1 MKITHRSDQGCK
13 VRVEDEDD
21 LWTLAQVIRPGVIV
35 KMFGHRRDQTT
46 GSREGGRAK
55 EAERKAMWLTI
66 LTESTEYAAFS
77 DALRVTGII
86 TEADFDQGS
95 HHTHSI
101 EERSEVELL
110 WEEMMPLEDAEL
122 LQRAATDGAKARVLM
137 AVVESD
143 EIMLF
148 EVTANGLRESTTF
161 TMRGG
166 GKRHGDSS
174 KARTAFFEESAKE
187 SLLVLR
193 SDMPLLLCGPGS
205 AREAFADAIRKKGH
219 SGHIRSV
226 ATSIGGRAAANEI
239 LREGLADDIL
249 GEHTL
254 TRQTKLIEQ
263 AFAQMSTEGLVA
275 YGGLEILEAAEQGA
289 IETLLLL
296 ARLLR
301 DPLERCVNRS
311 WPDVAALVLDSGGE
325 IEQTSEDHD
334 AGLQLA
340 GIGGAVALLRWKIE

>member
-1 MKITHRSDQGCK
+1 MKISHRSDQGCK

-21 LWTLAQVIRPGVIV
+21 LWALSQVIQPGVIV

-46 GSREGGRAK
+46 GNRDGVRAK

-66 LTESTEYAAFS
+66 VTESTEYAAFS

-86 TEADFDQGS
+86 IEADFDRGS

-101 EERSEVELL
+101 EARSEVELL
-110 WEEMMPLEDAEL
+110 WEDKMPLEDVEL
-122 LQRAATDGAKARVLM
+122 LQRAANEGAKARVLM

-143 EIMLF
+143 EIILF
-148 EVTANGLRESTTF
+148 EVTGNGLREGTTF

-174 KARTAFFEESAKE
+174 SARTSFFAEAAKE

-193 SDMPLLLCGPGS
+193 PEMPLLLCGPGS
-205 AREAFADAIRKKGH
+205 ARETFADAIRKNGHKG
-219 SGHIRSV
+219 SIRTV

-239 LREGLADDIL
+239 FREGLADDLL

-263 AFAQMSTEGLVA
+263 AFAHMSTDGVVA

-289 IETLLLL
+289 IETLLIL

-301 DPLERCVNRS
+301 DPVERCVDRAWS
-311 WPDVAALVLDSGGE
+311 DVAALVLESGGE
-325 IEQTSEDHD
+325 IEQTSEEHD

>member
-1 MKITHRSDQGCK
+1 MRISHHSEQGCK

-21 LWTLAQVIRPGVIV
+21 LWALAQVIRPGVIV

-46 GSREGGRAK
+46 GTREGGRSK

-86 TEADFDQGS
+86 IEADFDQGS

-110 WEEMMPLEDAEL
+110 WEDMMPVEDVEL
-122 LQRAATDGAKARVLM
+122 LQRASTEGAKARVLM

-143 EIMLF
+143 EIILY
-148 EVTANGLRESTTF
+148 EVTRNGLRESTTF

-174 KARTAFFEESAKE
+174 NARTSFFDDAAKE

-193 SDMPLLLCGPGS
+193 PEMPLLLCGPGS
-205 AREAFADAIRKKGH
+205 ARETFADAIRKTGH
-219 SGHIRSV
+219 TGSIRTV

-239 LREGLADDIL
+239 FREGLADDLL

-254 TRQTKLIEQ
+254 TRQTKLVEQ
-263 AFAQMSTEGLVA
+263 AFAQMSTDGLVA
-275 YGGLEILEAAEQGA
+275 YGGLEILEASEQGA
-289 IETLLLL
+289 IETLLVL

-301 DPLERCVNRS
+301 DPIEQCVDRS
-311 WPDVAALVLDSGGE
+311 WSDVAALVLESGGE
-325 IEQTSEDHD
+325 IEQTSEEHD

>member
-1 MKITHRSDQGCK
+1 MKINHRSGQGCK
-13 VRVEDEDD
+13 VRVESEDD
-21 LWTLAQVIRPGVIV
+21 LWTLSQVIRPGVIV

-46 GSREGGRAK
+46 GSRDGGRAK

-86 TEADFDQGS
+86 IEADFDQGS

-110 WEEMMPLEDAEL
+110 WEEMMPPEDAEL
-122 LQRAATDGAKARVLM
+122 LQRAATEGAMARILM
-137 AVVESD
+137 AVVESN
-143 EIMLF
+143 EIILF
-148 EVTANGLRESTTF
+148 EVTGNGLRESTTF

-174 KARTAFFEESAKE
+174 NARTTFFDEAAKE

-193 SDMPLLLCGPGS
+193 PNMPLLLCGPGS
-205 AREAFADAIRKKGH
+205 ARETFADAIRKKGH
-219 SGHIRSV
+219 EGVIRSV

-239 LREGLADDIL
+239 LREGLADDLL

-263 AFAQMSTEGLVA
+263 AFAQISTNGLVA
-275 YGGLEILEAAEQGA
+275 YGGLEILAAAEQGA
-289 IETLLLL
+289 IETLLIL

-301 DPLERCVNRS
+301 DPVERCVDRP
-311 WPDVAALVLDSGGE
+311 WADVTALVLDSGGE
-325 IEQTSEDHD
+325 IEQPSEDHD

-340 GIGGAVALLRWKIE
+340 GIGGAIALLR

>member
-1 MKITHRSDQGCK
+1 MKISHRSEQGCK

-46 GSREGGRAK
+46 GGQFGGRAK

-66 LTESTEYAAFS
+66 LTESTEYVAFS
-77 DALRVTGII
+77 DALRVTGVII
-86 TEADFDQGS
+86 EADFDQGS
-95 HHTHSI
+95 YHTHSI

-110 WEEMMPLEDAEL
+110 WEDVMPLEDTQL
-122 LQRAATDGAKARVLM
+122 LQRAATEGAKARILL

-143 EIMLF
+143 EIILF
-148 EVTANGLRESTTF
+148 EITGNGLRESTTF

-174 KARTAFFEESAKE
+174 NARISFFEQAAKE
-187 SLLVLR
+187 SLLILR
-193 SDMPLLLCGPGS
+193 PDMPMLLCGPGS
-205 AREAFADAIRKKGH
+205 ARETFANAIRNNGHKGA
-219 SGHIRSV
+219 IRSV

-239 LREGLADDIL
+239 LREGLADDLL

-254 TRQTKLIEQ
+254 TRQTKLIER
-263 AFAQMSTEGLVA
+263 AFAQMSTDGLVA
-275 YGGLEILEAAEQGA
+275 YGGLEILAAAEQGA
-289 IETLLLL
+289 IETLLIL

-301 DPLERCVNRS
+301 DSIERCVDRPWS
-311 WPDVAALVLDSGGE
+311 EVAAMVLDSGGE
-325 IEQTSEDHD
+325 IEQPSEDHD

-340 GIGGAVALLRWKIE
+340 GIGGAIALLRWKIE

>member
-1 MKITHRSDQGCK
+1 MKINHRSEQGCK
-13 VRVEDEDD
+13 VRVESEDD
-21 LWTLAQVIRPGVIV
+21 LWTLSQVIRPGVIV

-46 GSREGGRAK
+46 GSRDGGRAK

-86 TEADFDQGS
+86 IEADFDQGS

-110 WEEMMPLEDAEL
+110 WEDMMPPEDAEL
-122 LQRAATDGAKARVLM
+122 LQRAATEGAMARVLM

-143 EIMLF
+143 EIILF
-148 EVTANGLRESTTF
+148 EVTGNGLRESTTF

-174 KARTAFFEESAKE
+174 NARTTFFDEAAKE
-187 SLLVLR
+187 SLLILR
-193 SDMPLLLCGPGS
+193 PNMPLLLCGPGS
-205 AREAFADAIRKKGH
+205 ARETFADAIRKNGH
-219 SGHIRSV
+219 GGAIRSV

-239 LREGLADDIL
+239 LREGLADDLL

-263 AFAQMSTEGLVA
+263 AFAQMSTDGLVA
-275 YGGLEILEAAEQGA
+275 YGGLEILAAAEQGA
-289 IETLLLL
+289 VETLLIL

-301 DPLERCVNRS
+301 DPVEQCVDRP
-311 WPDVAALVLDSGGE
+311 WPDVTALVLDSGGE
-325 IEQTSEDHD
+325 IEQPSEDHD

-340 GIGGAVALLRWKIE
+340 GIGGAIALLRWKIE